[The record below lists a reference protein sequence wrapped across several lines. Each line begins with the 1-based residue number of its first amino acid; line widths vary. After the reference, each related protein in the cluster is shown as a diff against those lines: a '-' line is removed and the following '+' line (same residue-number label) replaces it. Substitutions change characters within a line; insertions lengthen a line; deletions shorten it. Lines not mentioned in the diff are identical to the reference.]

1 MLKKRTL
8 ITFYSDVRWPFL
20 FGVGCVT
27 ALDGCAS
34 RLALRI
40 FRQASWENQEPKIIV
55 LIFSVLLEFV
65 GRFWRTRNDWVFSD
79 ILVRHPKHIAHR
91 TFGFLQQWRA
101 LSTKEAKRKVE
112 DLLTKLHVK
121 LQAL

>member
-1 MLKKRTL
+1 MSGGHFCLVLVRDSLGWLRIPSSFEDFQASFLGEPGAKNNRTY
-8 ITFYSDVRWPFL
+8 IFL
-20 FGVGCVT
+20 FAGVSW
-27 ALDGCAS
+27 AL
-34 RLALRI
+34 
-40 FRQASWENQEPKIIV
+40 
-55 LIFSVLLEFV
+55 
-65 GRFWRTRNDWVFSD
+65 WRTRNDWVFSD

-101 LSTKEAKRKVE
+101 LSTKEAKKKVE

>member
-1 MLKKRTL
+1 MAV
-8 ITFYSDVRWPFL
+8 FVWCWVRDSLGWQHIPSCFEDFQAGFL
-20 FGVGCVT
+20 GDPGAKTNRIHIFFFAGV
-27 ALDGCAS
+27 
-34 RLALRI
+34 
-40 FRQASWENQEPKIIV
+40 SWE
-55 LIFSVLLEFV
+55 L
-65 GRFWRTRNDWVFSD
+65 WRTRNDWVFSD
-79 ILVRHPKHIAHR
+79 ILVRHPKQFAHR

>member
-1 MLKKRTL
+1 VA
-8 ITFYSDVRWPFL
+8 IFVWCWVRDSFGWLRIPSSFEDFQASFLGKPGAKNNCTHIFL
-20 FGVGCVT
+20 FAGVCW
-27 ALDGCAS
+27 AL
-34 RLALRI
+34 
-40 FRQASWENQEPKIIV
+40 
-55 LIFSVLLEFV
+55 
-65 GRFWRTRNDWVFSD
+65 WRTRNDWVFSD

-101 LSTKEAKRKVE
+101 LSTKEAKKKVE